1 VHVSVFRSSILNA
14 AMPSLPVIAR
24 LGLAPTYSSSLLFFS
39 CKLLVRNPLRAWN
52 PHTALLRGGV
62 GWEKEVECGEFDIV
76 KLVMYVP
83 IRPSTKFPH

>member
-1 VHVSVFRSSILNA
+1 MQCGNA
-14 AMPSLPVIAR
+14 KPSCHCPIRISAYV
-24 LGLAPTYSSSLLFFS
+24 LFVTTIFP

-83 IRPSTKFPH
+83 IRPSSKFPH